1 MKFAAF
7 ANERGASLV
16 EVLVSV
22 AIIAIILTIFLSA
35 LSAASLSVAVVRE
48 RVTAENL
55 ARAQLECI
63 QDHPYIEG
71 ATPISYTNVCTVTVP
86 ALPSYHSDLSIS
98 YWYSPTA
105 QQPFTTTHR
114 LDLDLG
120 MQWITVT
127 IFYKSEPVFT
137 IGNYKVDR

>member
-7 ANERGASLV
+7 VNERGASLV

-22 AIIAIILTIFLSA
+22 AIIAIILTIFMSA

-98 YWYSPTA
+98 YWVSPT
-105 QQPFTTTHR
+105 FTSDPVDDTN
-114 LDLDLG
+114 G